1 MNRKPF
7 PRELRRFFVLAATCI
22 RVSWSLFIFPR
33 PPAEKWPHKWPLSCC
48 GCRQIARNKWPPAIF
63 YASWGRRGGCFD
75 NPPLRRFNDAQR
87 KDFFVCISNN
97 LFILLL
103 PFFPFLTLFFL
114 FQGLFFRVIRKGWM
128 RVILR
133 VINIR
138 RCNSFFEKR
147 LTRCWPGIARVRLFV
162 RIRDGNFRALTTL
175 FLSGNN
181 NISSSQFNCQFSR
194 YNINFRTTEGNK

>member
-1 MNRKPF
+1 MAIILLRLPANCAEQVATGHFLRFLGEEGRK
-7 PRELRRFFVLAATCI
+7 
-22 RVSWSLFIFPR
+22 
-33 PPAEKWPHKWPLSCC
+33 
-48 GCRQIARNKWPPAIF
+48 
-63 YASWGRRGGCFD
+63 GGCFD

-114 FQGLFFRVIRKGWM
+114 FQGLFFSSYKKG
-128 RVILR
+128 VYACNFAC
-133 VINIR
+133 NIR
-138 RCNSFFEKR
+138 RCNSFFEKG

-181 NISSSQFNCQFSR
+181 NISSSQFNYQFSR